1 MLENFKEAL
10 YKGNSVSAIF
20 MDLIKVFDTV
30 NHDLL
35 IAKHEA
41 YGFCGKSISYIHS
54 YLSKRLQKTN
64 VNCDFIPWKEIFS
77 AVPQGSTFDPF
88 LFNIYIHI
96 YITEIFF
103 LVAEAFLSNYADDRA
118 LQSFQKKHI
127 LNQSIRKILC
137 IYRNCSMII
146 I

>member
-10 YKGNSVSAIF
+10 YKGNSVSAMF
-20 MDLIKVFDTV
+20 MDLSKVLDIL

-35 IAKHEA
+35 IAKLEA
-41 YGFCGKSISYIHS
+41 YGFCGKSISYTHS

-64 VNCDFIPWKEIFS
+64 INCDFIPWKEMFS
-77 AVPQGSTFDPF
+77 GVPQGSTFDPF
-88 LFNIYIHI
+88 LFNI

-103 LVAEAFLSNYADDRA
+103 LVAEAFLSNYADDTA

-127 LNQSIRKILC
+127 LDQSIRKILC